1 LPHIYRILL
10 IYRNYCFFFQ
20 PLSYYPQSFVLLV
33 PIKLASKLKSLSKA
47 ALDHLLLRL
56 NLLRSFRVFKSS
68 SGYLPYLRTAAL
80 KAPIGMISLYERA
93 FLCWYAAERYTGS
106 GLIVE
111 LGSFAG
117 ASTVAISEGLTRSK
131 HSAINGNQKP
141 LRVYDRFICGEYEA
155 YFLNL
160 VTHSQ
165 AYSPGQ
171 AFFPL
176 FTHQTSKHKDQFEIF
191 NGDLNLMFHDGSPI
205 EFLFVDSMK
214 DFELAAHIARQFFP
228 ALLSGSSLLL
238 HQDYVHYYT
247 SWIHILMFNLRE
259 CFEFMYHIPKSG
271 SAVFRVLDTPSR
283 TLSVH
288 DLMSCDDSLIK
299 QAFAYSRQMIPGPM
313 RENVDAAEVMHYVH
327 LKRPDVALGLF
338 RKWKSHYGRPKFEM
352 AEVERIL
359 AKS

>member
-1 LPHIYRILL
+1 M
-10 IYRNYCFFFQ
+10 
-20 PLSYYPQSFVLLV
+20 
-33 PIKLASKLKSLSKA
+33 KLASKLKSLSKA

-56 NLLRSFRVFKSS
+56 SMLRSFRVFKPS
-68 SGYLPYLRTAAL
+68 SGYLPYLRSAAL

-117 ASTVAISEGLTRSK
+117 ASTVAISEGLALSK

-141 LRVYDRFICGEYEA
+141 LRVYDRYICGEYES

-165 AYSPGQ
+165 SYSPGQ
-171 AFFPL
+171 TFFPL
-176 FTHQTSKHKDQFEIF
+176 FTHQTSKYKDQFEIF

-214 DFELAAHIARQFFP
+214 DFELTAHIARQFFP

-247 SWIHILMFNLRE
+247 SWIHILMFKLRE

-271 SAVFRVLDTPSR
+271 SAVFRVLNTPSW

-288 DLMSCDDSLIK
+288 DLMSCNDSLIK
-299 QAFAYSRQMIPGPM
+299 QAFAYSRQIITGPM
-313 RENVDAAEVMHYVH
+313 QENIDAAEVMHYIH
-327 LKRPDVALGLF
+327 LQRHTVALDLY
-338 RKWKSHYGRPKFEM
+338 RKWKSRHGAPKYEM
-352 AEVERIL
+352 TEVERIL
-359 AKS
+359 AQI